1 MSTERNHRAARLSA
15 GIIVVRHIDAK
26 PNFLLLRAYEYWD
39 FPKGIVEP
47 GEQPLVDDKVDR
59 VLGIEQ

>member
-47 GEQPLVDDKVDR
+47 GEQPLEAALREVEEETT
-59 VLGIEQ
+59 L